1 MEASEKPMEGRGLEG
16 YPGGGERASVR
27 PIHDAGA
34 SFRRRISGGAI
45 VTGALVGLAL
55 QLLFIAFGTFLGF
68 GAASVASLTDLQ
80 GIVTSVGV
88 WVAVCAAVSTF
99 IGGYVA
105 ARLADTTITRD
116 GIWHGITAW
125 GLLIVAGLLLS
136 VLGVIGVM
144 GFGISAT
151 SLLHAYLPGATAFAA
166 ADLSTAASITAT
178 LSGWFLIGA
187 LVSLVTAG
195 LGGAVGCMRVMSRRM
210 EGRMMVEEEEK
221 KEYIQAA

>member
-16 YPGGGERASVR
+16 YPGLEEKASV
-27 PIHDAGA
+27 HHLHNAGA
-34 SFRRRISGGAI
+34 SFRHRISGGAI
-45 VTGALVGLAL
+45 VAGALVGLAL

-68 GAASVASLTDLQ
+68 SAASVASLTDLQ
-80 GIVTSVGV
+80 GIVTSVGI
-88 WVAVCAAVSTF
+88 WVAVSTALSTF
-99 IGGYVA
+99 IGGYIA

-116 GIWHGITAW
+116 GLWHGITTW
-125 GLLIVAGLLLS
+125 GLLIIAGLFLS
-136 VLGVIGVM
+136 VLGVVGVM
-144 GFGISAT
+144 GFGLSAS

-166 ADLSTAASITAT
+166 ADLSTAASITTT

-195 LGGAVGCMRVMSRRM
+195 LGGVVGCMRVMSRRM
-210 EGRMMVEEEEK
+210 EVMPVEGEEK